1 MFWRT
6 YGSVIGWLFFVG
18 VVGTGAYFFV
28 YFAWIAPPSPGVNF
42 APETMAAW
50 GGFSGAVTAA
60 AASVVY
66 GVSVALWTG
75 RPDRSVASRAWVGA
89 MSAGIGAFAFWTL
102 MGYTVGGA
110 RALPLWS
117 IVAAVAG
124 VCAALTAGPCTA
136 RVARRASRGPS
147 VHGSGAV

>member
-6 YGSVIGWLFFVG
+6 YGSVIGWMFFVG

-28 YFAWIAPPSPGVNF
+28 LFAWIAPSSSGVNV
-42 APETMAAW
+42 APETMAIW

-66 GVSVALWTG
+66 GVSVALWTR
-75 RPDRSVASRAWVGA
+75 RPDRSVASRAWIGA
-89 MSAGIGAFAFWTL
+89 SSAGVGAFAFWAL
-102 MGYTVGGA
+102 LGYIVGGP
-110 RALPLWS
+110 ALLSWAV
-117 IVAAVAG
+117 VATVAG
-124 VCAALTAGPCTA
+124 VCAALTAGPFTA
-136 RVARRASRGPS
+136 LAVRRASRGPS